1 MMYAT
6 TCSTLNECSTALLN
20 AGAKEVFALTVARA
34 EIGQD
39 LSINNFQ
46 SGSFKTPI
54 IIFIQ
59 EAKMTVQVEIYTR
72 NLELT
77 EQISEYVNK
86 KVSKLD
92 RFLPNIDET
101 RVDLAFAK
109 SARSA
114 NDRYATQITIRGKG
128 FILRSEERA
137 DDIFEAVDNS
147 MEKIERQ
154 IERFKGKRVRGRGDG
169 TPASQVVSEP
179 ELSEEQSGQP
189 VIARRKSFT
198 LIPMDENEALEQMA
212 LLGHEN
218 FFVFYN
224 VNSNKIN
231 VLYKRL
237 DGTFGL
243 IEPTIG

>member
-1 MMYAT
+1 M
-6 TCSTLNECSTALLN
+6 TL
-20 AGAKEVFALTVARA
+20 KV
-34 EIGQD
+34 D
-39 LSINNFQ
+39 
-46 SGSFKTPI
+46 
-54 IIFIQ
+54 
-59 EAKMTVQVEIYTR
+59 IYTR

-86 KVSKLD
+86 KAAKLD
-92 RFLPNIDET
+92 RYLPNIDET
-101 RVDLAFAK
+101 RVDLAFVK

-114 NDRYATQITIRGKG
+114 NDRNIAQITIRGRG

-147 MEKIERQ
+147 LDKIERQ

-169 TPASQVVSEP
+169 TPASQVVEVP
-179 ELSEEQSGQP
+179 EMEEEETSARI
-189 VIARRKSFT
+189 VRRKSFT

-224 VNSNKIN
+224 ANTSKMN
-231 VLYKRL
+231 VLYRRL
-237 DGTFGL
+237 DGTYGL
-243 IEPTIG
+243 IEPNIG